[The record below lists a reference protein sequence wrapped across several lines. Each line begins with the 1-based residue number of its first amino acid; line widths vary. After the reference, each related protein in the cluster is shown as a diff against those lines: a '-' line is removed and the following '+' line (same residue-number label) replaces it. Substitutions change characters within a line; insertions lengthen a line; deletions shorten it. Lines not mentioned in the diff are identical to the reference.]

1 MNPDAHPL
9 SASLRGGETGASYEI
24 LGKLATG
31 GMAELFLARA
41 PTPNGRP
48 GPVVVLK
55 RILPHL
61 AEDPEFVRMF
71 RDEAYLAATLKH
83 PNIAQVFDIGREGED
98 YFFTME
104 YVHGENLRAILRA
117 AQKRGESIPL
127 THILTVAM
135 GLTASLHHAHEQTD
149 DQGRPLHIVH
159 RDVSPTNVLV
169 AYDGSLKIV
178 DFGIAKAAAGTHV
191 TQAGMLK
198 GKASY
203 MSPEQC
209 RASKV
214 DRRSDVFAIGILLYE
229 MTTLTRLFKGD
240 NELAILHQV
249 LSGAVDAP
257 SSRRPGYPPELERIV
272 LKALA
277 PEPDHRYATAH
288 DLQAD
293 LARFGQQNGLRPSTP
308 ALGQFLRGLF
318 GNKPLPWQDAPTA
331 PAPEVNLVAS
341 PAIPAAPGSHADD
354 GDLTVTRDVNAPAP
368 AQAPPSPRPS
378 AQPSAPAPAAAR
390 PARGPASRSP
400 AAKPWRPGGNRRPPA
415 PPAGAPQ
422 PRVTPARGRPA
433 APPPNPHAA
442 APQPGA
448 IPNTA
453 KQARLGEAPSH
464 APSRP
469 TAPRTPSVAKPPSPR
484 PPVPRPASARAP
496 SVPAA
501 KAPAPAPVP
510 RPVPRPAARPAGARP
525 PAPARPPAS
534 AASYAPPPPDYD
546 IDPEESKTAIA
557 GDAYDPMLEAK
568 TRVSGHSAD
577 DVKAFLAAAAPA
589 NLASTESASQTL
601 AAKTQVAPTSAEA
614 VRAFIAAGPPADL
627 VGDRPDPLVAKT
639 QLAPATAAE
648 LAALAAAAKKAEQ
661 RDLFSTPAAPTRP
674 GGKLPPQPQP
684 SSVTIPASGPSKQP
698 RRPSVPAPA
707 DLPPPGGSH
716 AAPRAP
722 APSPA
727 PQDLPPPG
735 GQAAQANRRDT
746 IMNAPVQPAALGGP
760 VRTLAPGAPARAG
773 YAAEADLDDAA
784 TMRMNVNDAIAGA
797 APSPA
802 PSPATHQAPEPAVL
816 ATQPQQRS
824 PLGPPMAPIQQWQG
838 ATPQGVPSG
847 HTVPMPMVDLDDEP
861 LVVPGRNAK
870 LIAMVVTV
878 IVGLAVGAAV
888 VGFFLLD

>member
-1 MNPDAHPL
+1 MNPDVHPL

-209 RASKV
+209 RATNV

-249 LSGAVDAP
+249 LSGAVDPP

-277 PEPDHRYATAH
+277 NEPDHRYATAH

-318 GNKPLPWQDAPTA
+318 GNKPLPWQDPP
-331 PAPEVNLVAS
+331 PAPPTPDVNLVAA
-341 PAIPAAPGSHADD
+341 PAVPMGAGAHDEE

-368 AQAPPSPRPS
+368 APAPP
-378 AQPSAPAPAAAR
+378 AAPPPAAR
-390 PARGPASRSP
+390 PPRGPASRSP
-400 AAKPWRPGGNRRPPA
+400 AAKAWRPGGNRRPPA
-415 PPAGAPQ
+415 PPAGAPAAPQ

-433 APPPNPHAA
+433 NPPPRAA
-442 APQPGA
+442 AGPAAGP
-448 IPNTA
+448 PTTA
-453 KQARLGEAPSH
+453 KQVRLGATPSH
-464 APSRP
+464 APSRA
-469 TAPRTPSVAKPPSPR
+469 TAPRTAAVPKPPSPR
-484 PPVPRPASARAP
+484 RPVPRPPAARASAA
-496 SVPAA
+496 PAA
-501 KAPAPAPVP
+501 KAPV
-510 RPVPRPAARPAGARP
+510 PVPRPAARPAAPPPARPPAARP
-525 PAPARPPAS
+525 PAPAPARPPSS

-546 IDPEESKTAIA
+546 IDPEESKTEIA
-557 GDAYDPMLEAK
+557 GNAYDPMQEAK
-568 TRVSGHSAD
+568 TRVSGHTAD

-589 NLASTESASQTL
+589 KLASAQTHGQAL
-601 AAKTQVAPTSAEA
+601 AAKTQVAPTSAAA

-627 VGDRPDPLVAKT
+627 VGDQPEPMIAKT
-639 QLAPATAAE
+639 QVAPATAAD
-648 LAALAAAAKKAEQ
+648 LAALAAAAKKVEQ

-674 GGKLPPQPQP
+674 GGSLQPQP
-684 SSVTIPASGPSKQP
+684 SSHTVPASEPVKQAP
-698 RRPSVPAPA
+698 RPSVPAPA
-707 DLPPPGGSH
+707 DLPPPGGSL
-716 AAPRAP
+716 AAARAP
-722 APSPA
+722 SPPSPA

-735 GQAAQANRRDT
+735 GQAAQVNRRDT

-773 YAAEADLDDAA
+773 YAAEVDLDDAA

-797 APSPA
+797 APIPA
-802 PSPATHQAPEPAVL
+802 PSPAPHQLAPEPAVL
-816 ATQPQQRS
+816 ATQPQPQS
-824 PLGPPMAPIQQWQG
+824 PLGPPMAPIHQWQG
-838 ATPQGVPSG
+838 AASQGIPAG
-847 HTVPMPMVDLDDEP
+847 HTLPMPMVDLDDEP

-870 LIAMVVTV
+870 LIAMVITV

-888 VGFFLLD
+888 VGFFMLD

>member
-1 MNPDAHPL
+1 MNADVHPL

-209 RASKV
+209 RATNV

-249 LSGAVDAP
+249 LSGAVDPP

-277 PEPDHRYATAH
+277 SEPDHRYATAY

-318 GNKPLPWQDAPTA
+318 GNKPLPWQDPPPAAPT
-331 PAPEVNLVAS
+331 PEVNLVAA
-341 PAIPAAPGSHADD
+341 PAVPAGPGAHDD
-354 GDLTVTRDVNAPAP
+354 EGDLTVTRDVNAPLPTVGQP
-368 AQAPPSPRPS
+368 AAPPAAGRP
-378 AQPSAPAPAAAR
+378 P
-390 PARGPASRSP
+390 RGPASRSP
-400 AAKPWRPGGNRRPPA
+400 AAKAWRPGGNRRPPA
-415 PPAGAPQ
+415 PPPSAPAAPQ

-433 APPPNPHAA
+433 SPPAGPPVPAA
-442 APQPGA
+442 APPT
-448 IPNTA
+448 TA
-453 KQARLGEAPSH
+453 KQVRLGGTPSH

-469 TAPRTPSVAKPPSPR
+469 TARRTAPVAKPPSPR
-484 PPVPRPASARAP
+484 RPVPRPPAARGSA
-496 SVPAA
+496 AA
-501 KAPAPAPVP
+501 KAPGS
-510 RPVPRPAARPAGARP
+510 VPRPAARPAAPPAASARP
-525 PAPARPPAS
+525 PAPARPPSS

-546 IDPEESKTAIA
+546 IDPEESKTEIA
-557 GDAYDPMLEAK
+557 GNAYDPMLEAK
-568 TRVSGHSAD
+568 TRVSGHTAD

-589 NLASTESASQTL
+589 KLASAEATGQTL

-627 VGDRPDPLVAKT
+627 VGDRPEPIAAKT
-639 QLAPATAAE
+639 QIAPATAAD
-648 LAALAAAAKKAEQ
+648 LAALAAAAKKVEQ

-674 GGKLPPQPQP
+674 GGNPQPLP
-684 SSVTIPASGPSKQP
+684 SSHTVPASEPAKQP
-698 RRPSVPAPA
+698 RRPSVPAPSE
-707 DLPPPGGSH
+707 LPPPGGSL
-716 AAPRAP
+716 AAVRAP
-722 APSPA
+722 VPSPA

-735 GQAAQANRRDT
+735 GQAAQVNRRDT

-760 VRTLAPGAPARAG
+760 ARALAPGAPARAG
-773 YAAEADLDDAA
+773 YAAEVDLDDAA
-784 TMRMNVNDAIAGA
+784 TMRMNVSEAIAA
-797 APSPA
+797 MPPA
-802 PSPATHQAPEPAVL
+802 PSRAPHQAAPEPAVL
-816 ATQPQQRS
+816 ATQPQQQS
-824 PLGPPMAPIQQWQG
+824 PLGPPMAPIHQWQG
-838 ATPQGVPSG
+838 PTPQGIPSG
-847 HTVPMPMVDLDDEP
+847 HTIPMPMVDLDDEP

-870 LIAMVVTV
+870 LIAMVITV

-888 VGFFLLD
+888 VGFFMLD